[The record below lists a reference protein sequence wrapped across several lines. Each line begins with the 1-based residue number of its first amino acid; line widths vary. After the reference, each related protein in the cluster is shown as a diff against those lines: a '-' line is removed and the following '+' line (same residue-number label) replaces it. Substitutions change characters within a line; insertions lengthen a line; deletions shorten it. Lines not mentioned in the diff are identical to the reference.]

1 MKIKLILKTFLLPS
15 LLVFGCFGK
24 MAVAQTYHD
33 ARIETGQHFYELGLI
48 APAFNY
54 FESAFHCPECDKT
67 EALKRL
73 ASLGWRYLEDEE
85 YGKPDGFMLQKL
97 QAQLEER
104 YLEFTPFD
112 KSTGYL
118 TAKKTDGKACLV
130 DVSGQEY
137 RFASRM
143 EDLTPEVEALDLRQT
158 PMGLLPPVLFKQTQL
173 KILWV
178 SGLQEVPEQLGA
190 LSNLEELQLSGN
202 FKSLPASIGQL
213 KKLKKL
219 TVDAYKFQ
227 VLPPEIGELEA
238 LQQLSVASHELELPA
253 SIGRL
258 GALRYLSILDFG
270 AGVLPAELGGLKQ
283 LAFLIVSG
291 YRMGRLP
298 AQLGALN
305 QLEFL
310 YLNGA
315 FESLPPEIGQLS
327 RLRNLGISGK
337 WLAALPEQIG
347 QLTNLQH
354 LRVAGTQ
361 LTNFPESIGNLR
373 QLRYLEAH
381 HNKLQQLPE
390 SLGRLSELVFIDV
403 NSNPINR
410 LPEGLGKLGNL
421 STLSVFSNEL
431 ESVPESLSD
440 LKRLTF
446 LYLSYNRLKKLPQ
459 KLGQLPDLKYLA
471 FNNNQIRLL
480 PADLKGWSKLTW
492 LRGENNLIESLPASI
507 EHCKMLKNMIL
518 DDNQLARLPD
528 QIGQLTNLEFLSLS
542 NNQLTNLPE
551 SIGKLEKLEYL
562 LLNYNQLKSLPQSLC
577 DLNSTRRNV
586 SFTANPDLV
595 DIPACLRSY
604 PLNKIK
610 QLDWKGALYDR
621 IRERP
626 GLETLGALRDSL
638 SAVLLDFEKKYKN
651 GVPIALPP
659 AQNWGS
665 EKEIIEAL
673 RESVF
678 LCDQAQVERYLETQD
693 PAEKTAYFDRFMGL
707 NDAYGLHSIALRLG
721 ERVTQASPP
730 YPRGEK
736 VDYLQKAALLYEKS
750 MSLDS
755 TITELPIIGLL
766 YNSLGF
772 NQLFLSDGAGAEASI
787 RRGLTFEPDNHYLI
801 ANLPPAL
808 LLQGKLEAAE
818 AQYRQWKGQRFGIYP
833 NNNQDFRKVFLDD
846 LKDLEAAGIVLRNV
860 DYGTVRGWLE

>member
-1 MKIKLILKTFLLPS
+1 MDIKLILNTFLLPS
-15 LLVFGCFGK
+15 LLVLGGT
-24 MAVAQTYHD
+24 AVAQTYHD
-33 ARIETGQHFYELGLI
+33 ARIEAGQHFYELGLI
-48 APAFNY
+48 APAFSY
-54 FESAFHCPECDKT
+54 FESAFHCPECDKA
-67 EALKRL
+67 EALQRL
-73 ASLGWRYLEDEE
+73 ASLGWSYLEEE
-85 YGKPDGFMLQKL
+85 EFGKPDGFMLPKL

-104 YLEFTPFD
+104 YPEFTPFD

-118 TAKKTDGKACLV
+118 TAQKTGGQAYLV

-137 RFASRM
+137 RLATRL
-143 EDLTPEVEALDLRQT
+143 DALTPEVEALDLRQT
-158 PMGLLPPVLFKQTQL
+158 PMELLPPALFKQTRL

-178 SGLQEVPEQLGA
+178 SGLQEVPEQLGV

-219 TVDAYKFQ
+219 TVDAYGFK

-258 GALRYLSILDFG
+258 GALRYLSIPDFG

-291 YRMGRLP
+291 YRMTQLP

-310 YLNGA
+310 YLNGP
-315 FESLPPEIGQLS
+315 FKSLPPEIGQLS
-327 RLRNLGISGK
+327 RLRNLGISGER
-337 WLAALPEQIG
+337 LAALPEQIG

-354 LRVAGTQ
+354 LRVVGTP
-361 LTNFPESIGNLR
+361 LTNFPESIGNLH

-403 NSNPINR
+403 SSNPITR
-410 LPEGLGKLGNL
+410 LPEGLGKLGKL
-421 STLSVFSNEL
+421 ATLSVFSNHL

-440 LKRLTF
+440 LKRLAF

-507 EHCKMLKNMIL
+507 EHCKMLKNITL
-518 DDNQLARLPD
+518 DDNQLTSIPS
-528 QIGQLTNLEFLSLS
+528 QIGQLTNLELLSLS
-542 NNQLTNLPE
+542 NNQLTSLPE
-551 SIGKLEKLEYL
+551 SIGNLEKLEYL
-562 LLNYNQLKSLPQSLC
+562 SLNYNQLKSLPQSLC
-577 DLNSTRRNV
+577 DLNSYRRKV

-595 DIPACLRSY
+595 DLPECLRSY

-610 QLDWKGALYDR
+610 KLDWKGALYDR
-621 IRERP
+621 IGESP
-626 GLETLGALRDSL
+626 DLGTLGALRDSL
-638 SAVLLDFEKKYKN
+638 HIVLLDFEKKYKN
-651 GVPIALPP
+651 GEPIVLPP
-659 AQNWGS
+659 AQYWES

-678 LCDQAQVERYLETQD
+678 LCDRAQVEQYFKTQE
-693 PAEKTAYFDRFMGL
+693 PAKKAAYFNHFMAM
-707 NDAYGLHSIALRLG
+707 NDAYGLHKIALLFG
-721 ERVTQASPP
+721 EMAMREFTP
-730 YPRGEK
+730 YPRKEV

-750 MSLDS
+750 LTLDS
-755 TITELPIIGLL
+755 TITEYPLIDRL
-766 YNSLGF
+766 YNSIGF

-787 RRGLTFEPDNHYLI
+787 RRGLTFSPNNHYLI
-801 ANLPPAL
+801 SNLPPAL

-818 AQYRQWKGQRFGIYP
+818 AQYRQWKDQRFGIYP
-833 NNNQDFRKVFLDD
+833 NNNQDFRKIFLDN
-846 LKDLEAAGIVLRNV
+846 LKDLEAAGIVLPNV
-860 DYGTVRGWLE
+860 DYGTVRGWLDF